1 MTIGVCAA
9 DTGESLGRR
18 GGLAL
23 PDRRTAGPSSGGM
36 GRRTLTFVGSRRQV
50 AGGAVAGHDE
60 NVARAPSGGSRGARA
75 AAAELVCG
83 LGHIIPFSAIT
94 SLSCDIYADVGR
106 LRRPHMHALVRIAC
120 CGSGAGPPT
129 LQPGRPVSPRGAG
142 CRAACAQL
150 RAAGGFAS
158 WRGASARLLGLKV
171 CVCGPRSSRPS
182 ADRLPCL
189 AVVRRCPCCAGGLV
203 EWAARP
209 TTTVVSSG
217 VIVGL
222 GACALQPHCAM
233 ACPGAAWVGLPRV
246 RGGGWGA
253 WGLVGRVTAQA
264 RGQLATESVARSG

>member
-1 MTIGVCAA
+1 MLT
-9 DTGESLGRR
+9 
-18 GGLAL
+18 
-23 PDRRTAGPSSGGM
+23 SGGC
-36 GRRTLTFVGSRRQV
+36 GDPIACHARRVGADRV
-50 AGGAVAGHDE
+50 
-60 NVARAPSGGSRGARA
+60 RA
-75 AAAELVCG
+75 AEAG
-83 LGHIIPFSAIT
+83 Q
-94 SLSCDIYADVGR
+94 GR
-106 LRRPHMHALVRIAC
+106 
-120 CGSGAGPPT
+120 
-129 LQPGRPVSPRGAG
+129 QPGRPVSPHGAG

-150 RAAGGFAS
+150 RAAGGAS

-222 GACALQPHCAM
+222 GACVLQPHCAM

-253 WGLVGRVTAQA
+253 GWRLVGRVTTAQA
-264 RGQLATESVARSG
+264 RGQLATDTGSVARSG

>member
-1 MTIGVCAA
+1 MP
-9 DTGESLGRR
+9 RR
-18 GGLAL
+18 RSWFA
-23 PDRRTAGPSSGGM
+23 
-36 GRRTLTFVGSRRQV
+36 
-50 AGGAVAGHDE
+50 
-60 NVARAPSGGSRGARA
+60 
-75 AAAELVCG
+75 G
-83 LGHIIPFSAIT
+83 LGHIIPLSAIT

-106 LRRPHMHALVRIAC
+106 LRRPHCMPCTTRWCGSRAC

-129 LQPGRPVSPRGAG
+129 LQPGRPVSPHGAG

-150 RAAGGFAS
+150 RAAGGAS

-182 ADRLPCL
+182 AGRLPCL

-253 WGLVGRVTAQA
+253 GWRLVGRVTTAQA